1 MFNGSRFFNLA
12 RKWKAEGK
20 DSTYFFILEA
30 VMTHYFGSIAG
41 YRNKHKLVID
51 GEYPHTDIAFVL
63 DSVGYYNYSIFKGN
77 PVAGKTTVILVNF
90 L

>member
-12 RKWKAEGK
+12 RKWKKEGK
-20 DSTYFFILEA
+20 DSSYFFILEA

-51 GEYPHTDIAFVL
+51 GNYPHAEISFVL
-63 DSVGYYNYSIFKGN
+63 DSVGYSNYSIFKDN
-77 PVAGKTTVILVNF
+77 PVVGKTTVILLNS